1 MTVRCRVLSV
11 WRPRLNRGSM
21 RQSARPMGHVDVPCA
36 CACACARVRV
46 RVRARREPEGAAGQG
61 RFEDERD
68 RGRRTRRP
76 RMEETAGESGRS
88 SCEGLS
94 PLTGHSTWWNASRMV
109 RLLRRKKHLQT
120 GEHMRYIL
128 DGTRLSTLGVTCQ
141 HGAAH
146 ADALSAIICAACCA
160 AIRSRGFHVANGN
173 CLLCAARLRMVNHS
187 DSRSGHSI
195 RRQSQRDPAG
205 AIMNRN
211 PKRANDPDLGA
222 APHLSPTKRLHM
234 HAEGAAP
241 HLSPTM
247 LPLPAARGR
256 RPPSAH
262 SRARVGDEA

>member
-1 MTVRCRVLSV
+1 MPAEWCDYS
-11 WRPRLNRGSM
+11 
-21 RQSARPMGHVDVPCA
+21 
-36 CACACARVRV
+36 
-46 RVRARREPEGAAGQG
+46 
-61 RFEDERD
+61 DEKNIYKPVSTHEVV
-68 RGRRTRRP
+68 RTRRHAVKH
-76 RMEETAGESGRS
+76 AGRYMI
-88 SCEGLS
+88 
-94 PLTGHSTWWNASRMV
+94 HATW
-109 RLLRRKKHLQT
+109 RRPWT
-120 GEHMRYIL
+120 PYR
-128 DGTRLSTLGVTCQ
+128 
-141 HGAAH
+141 
-146 ADALSAIICAACCA
+146 AIICAACCA

-222 APHLSPTKRLHM
+222 APHLSPTKRLRM

>member
-1 MTVRCRVLSV
+1 MPAEWCDYS
-11 WRPRLNRGSM
+11 
-21 RQSARPMGHVDVPCA
+21 
-36 CACACARVRV
+36 
-46 RVRARREPEGAAGQG
+46 
-61 RFEDERD
+61 DEKNIYKPVSTHEVV
-68 RGRRTRRP
+68 RTRRHAVKH
-76 RMEETAGESGRS
+76 AG
-88 SCEGLS
+88 
-94 PLTGHSTWWNASRMV
+94 
-109 RLLRRKKHLQT
+109 
-120 GEHMRYIL
+120 RYM
-128 DGTRLSTLGVTCQ
+128 Q

-146 ADALSAIICAACCA
+146 GRPIGRSSARRAAP

-222 APHLSPTKRLHM
+222 APHLSPTKRLRM

>member
-1 MTVRCRVLSV
+1 MPAEWCDYS
-11 WRPRLNRGSM
+11 
-21 RQSARPMGHVDVPCA
+21 
-36 CACACARVRV
+36 
-46 RVRARREPEGAAGQG
+46 
-61 RFEDERD
+61 DEKNIYKPVSTHEVV
-68 RGRRTRRP
+68 RTRRH
-76 RMEETAGESGRS
+76 A
-88 SCEGLS
+88 
-94 PLTGHSTWWNASRMV
+94 V
-109 RLLRRKKHLQT
+109 KHA
-120 GEHMRYIL
+120 
-128 DGTRLSTLGVTCQ
+128 LGVTCNM
-141 HGAAH
+141 APPM
-146 ADALSAIICAACCA
+146 DALSAIICAACCA